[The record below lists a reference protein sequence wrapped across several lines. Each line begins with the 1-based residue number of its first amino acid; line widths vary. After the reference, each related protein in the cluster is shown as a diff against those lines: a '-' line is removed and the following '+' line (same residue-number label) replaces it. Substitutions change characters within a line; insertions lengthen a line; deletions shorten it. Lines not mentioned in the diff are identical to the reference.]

1 MLGKELPYGL
11 GRIAATNFLDECIGR
26 KCLFL
31 ASQFNH
37 LIRIFP
43 LFVGDGTFGTVPLAD
58 GLLLDGPPPFVGE
71 ILFNIDAIGAI
82 SFRPVLVEIPISGG
96 QRNAHADIF
105 TPTLFRYAEH

>member
-11 GRIAATNFLDECIGR
+11 GNIAATNFLDECIGR

-31 ASQFNH
+31 ASQFDN
-37 LIRIFP
+37 LISIFP
-43 LFVGDGTFGTVPLAD
+43 LFVGD
-58 GLLLDGPPPFVGE
+58 

-82 SFRPVLVEIPISGG
+82 PFWPTLVEIPISGG

-105 TPTLFRYAEH
+105 APTLFRYAKHQRMFPVRKCFGTV